1 MNRVLII
8 APHADDEVLGCGGTI
23 ARYVDN
29 GDDVH
34 VLVTTMGDPQMY
46 PREVQEKLHQEL
58 GAAHDVLGV
67 SSVQF
72 LEFFAPKLDTIPGY
86 KLAGAID
93 GVIRSLQPNI
103 IYLPHR
109 GDLHSDHQAVYQ
121 ATLVASRPINSCSVR
136 EIFCYETL
144 SETEW
149 AAPFGDQTFIPTVF
163 VNITDYLERK
173 LKAMSCYQSQLKQ
186 APHPRSLEALTALAK
201 LRGATANLL
210 AAEAFMLVRKIR

>member
-8 APHADDEVLGCGGTI
+8 APHADDEVLGCGGTM
-23 ARYVDN
+23 ARHVDN
-29 GDDVH
+29 GDEVH
-34 VLVTTMGDPQMY
+34 VLVTTLGDPQIY

-58 GAAHDVLGV
+58 SAAHDVLGV
-67 SSVQF
+67 STVQF

-86 KLAGAID
+86 ELAGAID

-103 IYLPHR
+103 IYVPHR
-109 GDLHSDHQAVYQ
+109 GDLHRDHQEVYQ
-121 ATLVASRPINSCSVR
+121 ATLVAARPINGCSVR
-136 EIFCYETL
+136 QIFCYETL

-149 AAPFGDQTFIPTVF
+149 AAPLGDQTFIPTVF

-173 LKAMSCYQSQLKQ
+173 IKAMGCYESQLKQ
-186 APHPRSLEALTALAK
+186 PPHPRSLEALTALAK

-210 AAEAFMLVRKIR
+210 AAEAFMLVREIR